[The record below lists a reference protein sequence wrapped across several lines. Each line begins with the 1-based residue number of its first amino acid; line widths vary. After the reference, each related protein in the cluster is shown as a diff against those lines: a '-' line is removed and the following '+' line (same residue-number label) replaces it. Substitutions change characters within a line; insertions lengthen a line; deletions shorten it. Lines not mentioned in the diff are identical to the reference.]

1 MKIRTAAVLTLV
13 ILLSGMLAPA
23 LAYDSDALEK
33 GDYYI
38 SIPGTD
44 LSGGVVKTTINNG
57 EMATWSVWVVNNSDK
72 HLEVS
77 YTYSL
82 DNSDAEVTSIP
93 SNTLLGPTGSSE
105 ETVSKGDFTIE
116 ISSVSGAHD
125 SLIVKFMIT
134 VKDLSESSSLAEV
147 NTIAFDINVESTY
160 DSGNQYNKFFGIVP
174 NTLSPPF
181 NNPWITA
188 IVTLL
193 VEMLAILFVVKGV
206 LNKLA
211 QRTMKE
217 NEDSEKAGF
226 VNSVL
231 ILVMPLSFFLLIN
244 QTAMILNLGASV
256 ISLLFSLTGVI
267 SVILGTV
274 IMWRVY
280 VFIVTSVLTNFEKV
294 HTGHEIDSSL
304 IPLFK
309 MIGRLIFSVGGAS
322 LVLSMF
328 GVDLQGILVSA
339 GVISLGIT
347 LGAQNILS
355 QFFSGIVL
363 LINRPFRHG
372 DFLKINGTVYIV
384 RKVKLMYTEFNNW
397 NNDEIITMPNNV
409 VSSATISNMTKNDKA
424 AKHFVFFDVAYG
436 TDLDKAQE
444 VMVEAAKKCPLV
456 VQDGW
461 HEGPRTRVTSL
472 EGSGI
477 QIRLSSFAPTFDDT
491 GLAAG
496 QLREL
501 VLKAFA
507 ENDIEIPYDRLE
519 VDIISDRNK
528 GDKSD

>member
-1 MKIRTAAVLTLV
+1 MKMKMTAILVLV
-13 ILLSGMLAPA
+13 VMMAGMLVPA
-23 LAYDSDALEK
+23 LTSDSDALEE

-44 LSGGVVKTTINNG
+44 LSGGVVKATIDNG

-77 YTYSL
+77 YTYSV
-82 DNSDAEVTSIP
+82 DSSDAEVTSIP

-116 ISSVSGAHD
+116 ISNVSEKHD

-134 VKDLSESSSLAEV
+134 VKDLSESSSLVEV
-147 NTIAFDINVESTY
+147 NTINFDIAVESTY
-160 DSGNQYNKFFGIVP
+160 DSGSQYNKFFGIIP

-188 IVTLL
+188 ILTLL
-193 VEMLAILFVVKGV
+193 AEMLVIMFIVKGV

-211 QRTMKE
+211 KRTMKD
-217 NEDSEKAGF
+217 NEDSERAGF

-244 QTAMILNLGASV
+244 QTAMILNLGATV
-256 ISLLFSLTGVI
+256 ISVLFSLTGVI
-267 SVILGTV
+267 SIILGT
-274 IMWRVY
+274 IILWRVY
-280 VFIVTSVLTNFEKV
+280 MFIVTSVLTNFEKV

-309 MIGRLIFSVGGAS
+309 MIGRLIFTVGGAS
-322 LVLSMF
+322 LILSMF

-363 LINRPFRHG
+363 LINRPFRDG
-372 DFLKINGTVYIV
+372 DFLRINGEVYIV
-384 RKVKLMYTEFNNW
+384 RKVKLMYTEFSNW
-397 NNDEIITMPNNV
+397 NCDEIITMPNNV
-409 VSSATISNMTKNDKA
+409 VSAATISNMTKNDKA

-436 TDLDKAQE
+436 TDLNKAQE
-444 VMVEAAKKCPLV
+444 VMIEAAKKCPLV

-461 HEGPRTRVTSL
+461 HDGPRTRITSL
-472 EGSGI
+472 LDSGI
-477 QIRLSSFAPTFDDT
+477 QIRLASYAPTFDDT
-491 GLAAG
+491 GAAAG
-496 QLREL
+496 QLRML
-501 VLKAFA
+501 VLDAFA
-507 ENDIEIPYDRLE
+507 ENDIEVPYNRLE
-519 VDIISDRNK
+519 VDIISDRK
-528 GDKSD
+528 KDDESD